1 MEKVEESGAKSQ
13 GWIILVVL
21 WKEIPYICAVN
32 QTIRHTVTLLLT
44 LSILLGSVGVALSE
58 QLCLMTGLKMTAAQ
72 EQADDCCQKSDP
84 SGHKEKESKGED
96 CCTTSMSFEK
106 LEPVSSIK
114 GFTLELPVF
123 FAIQFTPLF
132 TTWAPAIATDQRIL
146 TYSDSSPPL
155 YGRQLLHKLH
165 ILIV

>member
-21 WKEIPYICAVN
+21 WEEIPYICAVN
-32 QTIRHTVTLLLT
+32 QTIRHTVLLLLT
-44 LSILLGSVGVALSE
+44 LSILLGSVGVALGE

-72 EQADDCCQKSDP
+72 EQVDGCCQKSD
-84 SGHKEKESKGED
+84 SQEHEEQEDED
-96 CCTTSMSFEK
+96 CCTTAMTFEK

-132 TTWAPAIATDQRIL
+132 TTWAPATATDQRIL

-155 YGRQLLHKLH
+155 YGRLLLHSLH

>member
-1 MEKVEESGAKSQ
+1 M
-13 GWIILVVL
+13 
-21 WKEIPYICAVN
+21 N

-58 QLCLMTGLKMTAAQ
+58 QLCLMTGLKLSAAQ
-72 EQADDCCQKSDP
+72 ELADGCC
-84 SGHKEKESKGED
+84 EKPDSQEQDKQESAEDD
-96 CCTTSMSFEK
+96 CCTTELSFEK

-114 GFTLELPVF
+114 SLSLEVPVF
-123 FAIQFTPLF
+123 FAVAFTPLF

-155 YGRQLLHKLH
+155 YGIKLLHHLS